1 MDRRIKYRLVIDTE
15 TCPLDTEFEG
25 VSPYNMWV
33 YDCGWAVVDKRGNV
47 YKTRSFV
54 VDEIFN
60 KETELMKSAY
70 YANKIQKYKEEIAQ
84 GLRTVASFYE
94 IRKAL

>member
-1 MDRRIKYRLVIDTE
+1 MKRGKSPMDRRIKYRLVIDTE

-47 YKTRSFV
+47 YKARSFI
-54 VDEIFN
+54 VD
-60 KETELMKSAY
+60 
-70 YANKIQKYKEEIAQ
+70 
-84 GLRTVASFYE
+84 
-94 IRKAL
+94 